1 MADKEKK
8 VKNSPDTDKKS
19 AKKDSSSKADKKG
32 GKKEGK
38 EKKANIFVRMGKG
51 IKTFFKNFKGDIK
64 KIVWPDAKTVWK
76 NTGLV
81 LVCVLL
87 AGLVIFG
94 VDFVL
99 TEILDGV
106 KNLASEAAINPLF
119 LM

>member
-8 VKNSPDTDKKS
+8 VKNSPDTEKKSDKK
-19 AKKDSSSKADKKG
+19 AAKADKKSG
-32 GKKEGK
+32 GKD
-38 EKKANIFVRMGKG
+38 KKSNIFVRMAKG
-51 IKTFFKNFKGDIK
+51 IKNFFKNFKGDIK
-64 KIVWPDAKTVWK
+64 KIVWPNGKTVWK
-76 NTGLV
+76 NTGVV

-106 KNLASEAAINPLF
+106 KNLASDAAIPLF

>member
-19 AKKDSSSKADKKG
+19 DKKTSAKADKTDG
-32 GKKEGK
+32 GKV
-38 EKKANIFVRMGKG
+38 KKGNIFVRMAKG
-51 IKTFFKNFKGDIK
+51 MKNFFKNFKGDIK
-64 KIVWPDAKTVWK
+64 KIVWPDSKIVLK
-76 NTGLV
+76 NTGVV
-81 LVCVLL
+81 LVCVLI
-87 AGLVIFG
+87 AGVVIFG

-106 KNLASEAAINPLF
+106 KNLASDAAIGPLF